1 MISLIFY
8 LFKYYMEFYLKD
20 KNKCRIALWKIY
32 MVYHVSHHF
41 KLHYITT
48 FHKNIYYKRIVFSLD
63 IIEIFS
69 LNIHHL
75 NISDI
80 HSNLFSILILNYLNI
95 FIEEIQISLQTYI
108 GIYTSIQ
115 FQIYYS
121 NNHNLNL
128 WTSANLKSHITCHL
142 ICPRNLQNCIPLFQ
156 TITT

>member
-1 MISLIFY
+1 MSY
-8 LFKYYMEFYLKD
+8 SSM
-20 KNKCRIALWKIY
+20 KN
-32 MVYHVSHHF
+32 
-41 KLHYITT
+41 LHGLSCITPFHWEWFFLYITT

>member
-1 MISLIFY
+1 
-8 LFKYYMEFYLKD
+8 
-20 KNKCRIALWKIY
+20 

-48 FHKNIYYKRIVFSLD
+48 FHKNIYYERIIFSFD

-75 NISDI
+75 DDITDI
-80 HSNLFSILILNYLNI
+80 HSNLFSTLILNYLNI